1 MSISVD
7 VLPRPVLMPVEG
19 APMGLTDGVLRVSR
33 FGLIFR
39 LTSALRR
46 RSRSVLEMGGGRI
59 DTVRARVC
67 NVGAEHFLMS
77 PLSEGSI
84 HNEN

>member
-46 RSRSVLEMGGGRI
+46 RSRSVLEMGGRI
-59 DTVRARVC
+59 DTVMVRVC
-67 NVGAEHFLMS
+67 NVGT
-77 PLSEGSI
+77 
-84 HNEN
+84 